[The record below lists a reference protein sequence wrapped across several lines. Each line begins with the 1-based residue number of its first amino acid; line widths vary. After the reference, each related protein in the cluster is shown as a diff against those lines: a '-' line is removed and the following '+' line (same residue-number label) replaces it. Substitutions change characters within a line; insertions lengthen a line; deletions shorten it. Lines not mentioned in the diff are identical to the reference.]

1 MDRVN
6 QRENHLLGE
15 NIKRLRIE
23 HNLRNCDVLAQLQLR
38 GVDIARS
45 TYSKIELGVNN
56 PTVDLLIALADFYQV
71 SFDVFFAE
79 VKCRLLQNAMYVGCC
94 KINLG
99 GYTPKPL

>member
-15 NIKRLRIE
+15 NIKRLRLE
-23 HNLRNCDVLAQLQLR
+23 HNLRNCDILAQLQLR

-71 SFDVFFAE
+71 SFDEFFKKLE
-79 VKCRLLQNAMYVGCC
+79 D
-94 KINLG
+94 
-99 GYTPKPL
+99 

>member
-23 HNLRNCDVLAQLQLR
+23 HNLRNCDVLAQLQVR

-45 TYSKIELGVNN
+45 TYSKIEIGLNN

-71 SFDVFFAE
+71 SFDEFFKKLE
-79 VKCRLLQNAMYVGCC
+79 D
-94 KINLG
+94 
-99 GYTPKPL
+99 

>member
-1 MDRVN
+1 MDKVN

-23 HNLRNCDVLAQLQLR
+23 HNLRNCDILAQLQLR

-45 TYSKIELGVNN
+45 TYSKIEMGLNN

-71 SFDVFFAE
+71 SFDEFFKKLE
-79 VKCRLLQNAMYVGCC
+79 D
-94 KINLG
+94 
-99 GYTPKPL
+99 

>member
-15 NIKRLRIE
+15 TIKRLRIE

-45 TYSKIELGVNN
+45 TYSKIEIGLNN

-71 SFDVFFAE
+71 SFDEFFKKLE
-79 VKCRLLQNAMYVGCC
+79 D
-94 KINLG
+94 
-99 GYTPKPL
+99 

>member
-15 NIKRLRIE
+15 NIKRLRLE

-45 TYSKIELGVNN
+45 TYSKIELGVNK

-71 SFDVFFAE
+71 SFDEFFKKLE
-79 VKCRLLQNAMYVGCC
+79 D
-94 KINLG
+94 
-99 GYTPKPL
+99 

>member
-23 HNLRNCDVLAQLQLR
+23 HNQRNCDVLAQLQLR
-38 GVDIARS
+38 GDDIARS
-45 TYSKIELGVNN
+45 SYSKIEMGLNN

-71 SFDVFFAE
+71 SFDEFFKKLE
-79 VKCRLLQNAMYVGCC
+79 D
-94 KINLG
+94 
-99 GYTPKPL
+99 

>member
-15 NIKRLRIE
+15 NIKRLRLE

-71 SFDVFFAE
+71 SFDEFFKKSE
-79 VKCRLLQNAMYVGCC
+79 D
-94 KINLG
+94 
-99 GYTPKPL
+99 

>member
-45 TYSKIELGVNN
+45 TYSKIEIGLNN
-56 PTVDLLIALADFYQV
+56 PTIDLLIALADFYQV
-71 SFDVFFAE
+71 SFDEFFKKLE
-79 VKCRLLQNAMYVGCC
+79 D
-94 KINLG
+94 
-99 GYTPKPL
+99 

>member
-71 SFDVFFAE
+71 SIRSESITMFMELFLVDW
-79 VKCRLLQNAMYVGCC
+79 C
-94 KINLG
+94 
-99 GYTPKPL
+99 

>member
-15 NIKRLRIE
+15 NIKRLRLE
-23 HNLRNCDVLAQLQLR
+23 HTLRNCDVLAQLQLR

-45 TYSKIELGVNN
+45 TYSKIEMGLNN

-71 SFDVFFAE
+71 SFDVFF
-79 VKCRLLQNAMYVGCC
+79 K
-94 KINLG
+94 KIED
-99 GYTPKPL
+99 

>member
-15 NIKRLRIE
+15 NIKRLRLE
-23 HNLRNCDVLAQLQLR
+23 HNLRNCDVHAQLQLR

-45 TYSKIELGVNN
+45 TYSKIEMGLNN

-71 SFDVFFAE
+71 SFDEFF
-79 VKCRLLQNAMYVGCC
+79 K
-94 KINLG
+94 KIED
-99 GYTPKPL
+99 

>member
-15 NIKRLRIE
+15 NIKRIRIE

-45 TYSKIELGVNN
+45 TYSKIEIGLNN

-71 SFDVFFAE
+71 SFDEFFKKLE
-79 VKCRLLQNAMYVGCC
+79 D
-94 KINLG
+94 
-99 GYTPKPL
+99 

>member
-45 TYSKIELGVNN
+45 TYSKIELGINN
-56 PTVDLLIALADFYQV
+56 PTVDLLIALADYYQV
-71 SFDVFFAE
+71 SFDEFFKKLE
-79 VKCRLLQNAMYVGCC
+79 D
-94 KINLG
+94 
-99 GYTPKPL
+99 

>member
-1 MDRVN
+1 MDRVS

-15 NIKRLRIE
+15 NIKRLRLE

-45 TYSKIELGVNN
+45 TYSKIEMGLNN

-71 SFDVFFAE
+71 SFDEFFKKLE
-79 VKCRLLQNAMYVGCC
+79 D
-94 KINLG
+94 
-99 GYTPKPL
+99 

>member
-45 TYSKIELGVNN
+45 TYSKIEMGPNN

-71 SFDVFFAE
+71 SFDEFFKKLE
-79 VKCRLLQNAMYVGCC
+79 D
-94 KINLG
+94 
-99 GYTPKPL
+99 

>member
-23 HNLRNCDVLAQLQLR
+23 HNLRNCDVLAQFQLR
-38 GVDIARS
+38 GIDIARS

-71 SFDVFFAE
+71 SFDEFFKKLE
-79 VKCRLLQNAMYVGCC
+79 D
-94 KINLG
+94 
-99 GYTPKPL
+99 

>member
-15 NIKRLRIE
+15 NIKRLRLE

-45 TYSKIELGVNN
+45 TYSKIEMRLNN

-71 SFDVFFAE
+71 LSR
-79 VKCRLLQNAMYVGCC
+79 VKL
-94 KINLG
+94 
-99 GYTPKPL
+99 

>member
-15 NIKRLRIE
+15 NIKRLRLE

-45 TYSKIELGVNN
+45 TYSKIEMG
-56 PTVDLLIALADFYQV
+56 A
-71 SFDVFFAE
+71 
-79 VKCRLLQNAMYVGCC
+79 K
-94 KINLG
+94 
-99 GYTPKPL
+99 

>member
-6 QRENHLLGE
+6 QRDNHLLGE

-45 TYSKIELGVNN
+45 TYSKIEMGLNN

-71 SFDVFFAE
+71 SFDEFFKKLE
-79 VKCRLLQNAMYVGCC
+79 D
-94 KINLG
+94 
-99 GYTPKPL
+99 

>member
-15 NIKRLRIE
+15 NIKRLRLE

-45 TYSKIELGVNN
+45 TYSKIEIGLNN
-56 PTVDLLIALADFYQV
+56 PTVDLLIALSDFYQV
-71 SFDVFFAE
+71 SFDELFKKLE
-79 VKCRLLQNAMYVGCC
+79 D
-94 KINLG
+94 
-99 GYTPKPL
+99 

>member
-45 TYSKIELGVNN
+45 TYSKIEIGLNN
-56 PTVDLLIALADFYQV
+56 PTVDLQIALADFYQV
-71 SFDVFFAE
+71 SFKEFFKKLE
-79 VKCRLLQNAMYVGCC
+79 D
-94 KINLG
+94 
-99 GYTPKPL
+99 

>member
-15 NIKRLRIE
+15 NIKRLRLE
-23 HNLRNCDVLAQLQLR
+23 HNLRNCDVLAQVQLR

-71 SFDVFFAE
+71 SFDEFFKKLE
-79 VKCRLLQNAMYVGCC
+79 D
-94 KINLG
+94 
-99 GYTPKPL
+99 

>member
-1 MDRVN
+1 MVRVN
-6 QRENHLLGE
+6 QRENHLLGK

-45 TYSKIELGVNN
+45 TYSKIEMGLNN

-71 SFDVFFAE
+71 SFDEFFKKLE
-79 VKCRLLQNAMYVGCC
+79 D
-94 KINLG
+94 
-99 GYTPKPL
+99 

>member
-45 TYSKIELGVNN
+45 TYSKIEIGLNN

-71 SFDVFFAE
+71 SFDEFFKKLE
-79 VKCRLLQNAMYVGCC
+79 E
-94 KINLG
+94 
-99 GYTPKPL
+99 

>member
-1 MDRVN
+1 MDKVN

-45 TYSKIELGVNN
+45 TYSKIEIGLNN

-71 SFDVFFAE
+71 SFDEFFKKLE
-79 VKCRLLQNAMYVGCC
+79 D
-94 KINLG
+94 
-99 GYTPKPL
+99 

>member
-15 NIKRLRIE
+15 NIKRLRLE
-23 HNLRNCDVLAQLQLR
+23 HSLRNCDVLAQLQLR

-45 TYSKIELGVNN
+45 TYSKIEMGLNN

-71 SFDVFFAE
+71 SFDEFFKKLE
-79 VKCRLLQNAMYVGCC
+79 D
-94 KINLG
+94 
-99 GYTPKPL
+99 

>member
-45 TYSKIELGVNN
+45 TYSKIESIRG
-56 PTVDLLIALADFYQV
+56 I
-71 SFDVFFAE
+71 FFIGSHDIMC
-79 VKCRLLQNAMYVGCC
+79 KTNLKSQN
-94 KINLG
+94 
-99 GYTPKPL
+99 

>member
-38 GVDIARS
+38 GIDIARS

-71 SFDVFFAE
+71 SFDEFFKKLE
-79 VKCRLLQNAMYVGCC
+79 D
-94 KINLG
+94 
-99 GYTPKPL
+99 

>member
-15 NIKRLRIE
+15 NIKRLRLE

-45 TYSKIELGVNN
+45 TYSKIKMGLNN

-71 SFDVFFAE
+71 SFDEFFKKLE
-79 VKCRLLQNAMYVGCC
+79 D
-94 KINLG
+94 
-99 GYTPKPL
+99 

>member
-15 NIKRLRIE
+15 NIKRLRLE

-45 TYSKIELGVNN
+45 TYSKIEMGLNN
-56 PTVDLLIALADFYQV
+56 PTVDLLIALADFY
-71 SFDVFFAE
+71 
-79 VKCRLLQNAMYVGCC
+79 
-94 KINLG
+94 
-99 GYTPKPL
+99 

>member
-1 MDRVN
+1 MDKVN

-45 TYSKIELGVNN
+45 TYSKIEMGLNN

-71 SFDVFFAE
+71 SFDEFFKKLE
-79 VKCRLLQNAMYVGCC
+79 D
-94 KINLG
+94 
-99 GYTPKPL
+99 